1 MNARDA
7 FYFITETP
15 ARAAI
20 RGADLLT
27 AILREPPA
35 VEYQPIKDARTL
47 DTVGYE
53 ALARF
58 TAHGRTLPPDR
69 VFAALH
75 DNPLLFHYT
84 ELKWKRLQI
93 ELAPRDGHLFVNL
106 DPDAWVHGWHSDGT
120 DSYLEL
126 FAPLSGWLVV
136 EIIENLHLSD
146 AERAQSL
153 SNAFK
158 QAGVPIALDDVSSTQ
173 GIVSF
178 ASLKDAQ
185 YMKFERSWLFDDTD
199 VADREVRLALIEYA
213 LSLSQRFELT
223 TILEG
228 VETEA
233 HLALARRYG
242 FDCVQGFLFKDQF
255 IRRVGERRGHP
266 ARPHSIH
273 LSGSPEDW
281 QQLDR

>member
-1 MNARDA
+1 MNASEKFFTLADA
-7 FYFITETP
+7 KQAQSPIL
-15 ARAAI
+15 
-20 RGADLLT
+20 GAELLT
-27 AILREPPA
+27 AVLHAPPA
-35 VEYQPIKDARTL
+35 VEYQPIKDVRTL
-47 DTVGYE
+47 DTLGYE

-58 TAHGRTLPPDR
+58 SANGRPLPPDR

-75 DNPLLFHYT
+75 DNPLLFHYA

-93 ELAPRDGHLFVNL
+93 EMAPRDGRLFVNL
-106 DPDAWVHGWHSDGT
+106 DPDAWVSGLHSDGK

-136 EIIENLHLSD
+136 EIIENLHLRD
-146 AERAQSL
+146 VNRAQTL

-158 QAGVPIALDDVSSTQ
+158 AAGVPIALDDVSSTQ

-178 ASLKDAQ
+178 ASLMDAR
-185 YMKFERSWLFDDTD
+185 YMKFERGWLFDNLDKD
-199 VADREVRLALIEYA
+199 DQEVRLALIEYA
-213 LSLSQRFELT
+213 LSLSRRFALT

-242 FDCVQGFLFKDQF
+242 FDCVQGFLFSDQF
-255 IRRVGERRGHP
+255 IRRTGERRQASILREIQCP
-266 ARPHSIH
+266 A
-273 LSGSPEDW
+273 
-281 QQLDR
+281 